1 MEYRRNSEALS
12 PHNMKPE
19 VIMQQ
24 PKPTNY
30 AIRLEPDL
38 ENFTFIA
45 TAEIRIGSQ
54 AAVEEISLNILEIA
68 IWNCS
73 ALVEDNYVNCPFL
86 VNNQKETLRIFLPHA
101 MRDEIV
107 LRVDYQGII
116 NDKMAGFYRSKYI
129 TGQATRYIAVT
140 QFEESDARRAFPC
153 MDHPADKAT
162 FDIVMDIDPR
172 LVAISN
178 TAVKKEH
185 PLQNG
190 KKRVIFEQTP
200 IMSTYLVFFGVG
212 EFEIVQDDKDP
223 RVRAVTLPGMQKFA
237 RFGMEFGRK
246 SLQYSEAYYGI
257 GYPLSK
263 MDLIA
268 IPDFAFGAM
277 ENWGAITFR
286 ENLLLHY
293 PQITSKSG
301 EERICEV
308 IAHEIAHQWF
318 GNLVT
323 PSEWKYLWLNES
335 FATYFGFGVVDHYYP
350 QWDTWEQFLHGQTG
364 SALARDSLH
373 ETFAIEIPGG
383 EHIVINSST
392 APIIYNKGGS
402 ILRQIQGYIGDDNFR
417 NGLQH
422 YLKTYE
428 YGCADSHHLWESFE
442 KASNQ
447 PISTMMKSWI
457 EQPGF
462 PIVDVTRT
470 GNQLA
475 LAQQRFTY
483 LPNDSTQNWV
493 LPVTIDLISD
503 NSPVERIAVLMNEA
517 EKTISLPEN
526 TVAYKLNARHTG
538 FFRTHY
544 HDTENLKELGK
555 RIEDQTLPAEDR
567 WGLENDFYALVKSGR
582 TSLDDY
588 MRFLINYKNED
599 AYLPLTSIAS
609 NLSSA
614 FLTLKEDHK
623 DRITALAIPWFEKIL
638 DTIGYDPDEK
648 EKHTISI
655 LRDKLIWEAG
665 LYGSKK
671 AAAFA
676 KDRFRSLMKG
686 DGVHPDIMRSVMQ
699 VGALT
704 GDDEAFDWLD
714 QRFQSS
720 QIEHDRMN
728 ILIALGCFKKPHLIK
743 RSLQYVLDTVAPR
756 NKFIPVVAMASNPY
770 AVPLMWEWFV
780 SNLDQIERFHPM
792 LYERVI
798 GAIIP
803 ASGMQ
808 NTDEVKTFFDDY
820 MQKTDTAKD
829 VIKLSLER
837 LEISLRMRDAN

>member
-1 MEYRRNSEALS
+1 MS
-12 PHNMKPE
+12 
-19 VIMQQ
+19 Q
-24 PKPTNY
+24 PTPINY
-30 AIRLEPDL
+30 TIRLEPDL
-38 ENFTFIA
+38 ENFTFTGT
-45 TAEIRIGSQ
+45 TAIRIGSQ
-54 AAVEEISLNILEIA
+54 IEVEEITLNILEIA
-68 IWNCS
+68 VWNCGV
-73 ALVEDNYVNCPFL
+73 LVKDKYVSCPFL
-86 VNNQKETLRIFLPHA
+86 VNNQKEELRIFLPRA

-107 LRVDYQGII
+107 LRIEYQGLI
-116 NDKMAGFYRSKYI
+116 NDKMAGFYRSRY
-129 TGQATRYIAVT
+129 TSAEQTRYIAVT

-153 MDHPADKAT
+153 MDHPAYKAT

-172 LVAISN
+172 LKAISN
-178 TAVKKEH
+178 TAVKKKQH
-185 PLQNG
+185 LQNG
-190 KKRVIFEQTP
+190 KTRVTFEQTP

-212 EFEIVQDDKDP
+212 EFEIVQDAKDP
-223 RVRAVTLPGMQKFA
+223 RVRAVTLSGMQDYA
-237 RFGMEFGRK
+237 RFGLEFGRDA
-246 SLQYSEAYYGI
+246 LQFSESYYGI
-257 GYPLSK
+257 AYPLSK

-293 PQITSKSG
+293 PKITSKSG

-323 PSEWKYLWLNES
+323 PSDWKYLWLNES

-350 QWDTWEQFLHGQTG
+350 QWDTWDQFLHGQTG

-383 EHIVINSST
+383 EHVVINSST

-417 NGLQH
+417 NGLRH

-428 YGCADSHHLWESFE
+428 YACADSHHLWESFE

-447 PISTMMKSWI
+447 PISTMMRSWI

-462 PIVDVTRT
+462 PIVEAKRN
-470 GNQLA
+470 GNQLK
-475 LAQQRFTY
+475 LTQQRFTY
-483 LPNDSTQNWV
+483 LPNESTQKWV
-493 LPVTIDLISD
+493 IPVSIDLISE
-503 NSPVERIAVLMNEA
+503 NKAVERMAVLVDEA
-517 EKTISLPEN
+517 KKTIDLPED
-526 TVAYKLNARHTG
+526 TIAYKLNAQHTG
-538 FFRTHY
+538 FFRTQY
-544 HDTENLKELGK
+544 HDTENLKQLGK
-555 RIEDQTLPAEDR
+555 RIEDRTLPAEDR
-567 WGLENDFYALVKSGR
+567 WGLENDLFALVKSGR
-582 TSLDDY
+582 KSLENY
-588 MRFLINYKNED
+588 LQFLRYYENED

-609 NLSSA
+609 NLFSA
-614 FLTLKEDHK
+614 FLTVKNNYR
-623 DRITALAIPWFEKIL
+623 DRITARAIPWFEKVL
-638 DTIGYDPDEK
+638 NTIGYDPDEK

-655 LRDKLIWEAG
+655 LRDKLIWDAG

-671 AAAFA
+671 AAEFA
-676 KDRFRSLMKG
+676 KDKFRSLMKG
-686 DGVHPDIMRSVMQ
+686 GAVHPDIIRSVMQ
-699 VGALT
+699 IGALT
-704 GDDEAFDWLD
+704 GGDEAFDWLD

-728 ILIALGCFKKPHLIK
+728 ILIALGCFKDTDNIK
-743 RSLQYVLDTVAPR
+743 KSLQYVLDTVAPR

-770 AVPLMWEWFV
+770 AVPLLWQWYV
-780 SNLDQIERFHPM
+780 SNLEKIEQFHPM

-803 ASGMQ
+803 KSGMQ
-808 NTDEVKTFFDDY
+808 NPDEVKAFFDDY
-820 MQKTDTAKD
+820 MQKTDLAKD

-837 LEISLRMRDAN
+837 LEINLRMREAN